1 MDCVGDTFGPTA
13 EGLRRGWGLWGSC
26 CTSWKRAVP
35 TPRQRRPVAADA
47 VSAPRGIGGVHEALR
62 GAVGRPPGP
71 PLPAAAQ
78 LRGRHCARTE
88 MGGRRRGDRVWGP
101 PPGGGGAAEP
111 RGGHSAADG
120 GGKGAA
126 APHPGAVGFGA
137 PPRPIDVG

>member
-62 GAVGRPPGP
+62 G
-71 PLPAAAQ
+71 
-78 LRGRHCARTE
+78 
-88 MGGRRRGDRVWGP
+88 P